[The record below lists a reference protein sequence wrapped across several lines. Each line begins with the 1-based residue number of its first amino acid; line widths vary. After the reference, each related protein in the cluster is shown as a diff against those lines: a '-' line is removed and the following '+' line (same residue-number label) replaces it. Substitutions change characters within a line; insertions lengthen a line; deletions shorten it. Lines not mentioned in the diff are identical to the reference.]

1 MFFSPYLWPLSTFLP
16 KLVDTG
22 TIVFSRSHAGL
33 CLGQYYQGRSHWPFL
48 LLEAQMSSQ
57 PGRER
62 HSTGKMAGTSLNLQK
77 TLGGVGGLQENSRL
91 AISASCLSRVV
102 GMPAAWV
109 KINTTSSLVWACN
122 STHKAGLPSQADDL
136 SVTET
141 LIEACISRE
150 SSDACSSKATSSW
163 APSRSWAHSTKH
175 KKFRSSLVA

>member
-1 MFFSPYLWPLSTFLP
+1 MSIREIIAWLILSIIATAPIRGFSALTSSYCFIRGKRQISWRDMFFSPYLWPLSTFLP

-102 GMPAAWV
+102 GMPAA
-109 KINTTSSLVWACN
+109 
-122 STHKAGLPSQADDL
+122 
-136 SVTET
+136 
-141 LIEACISRE
+141 
-150 SSDACSSKATSSW
+150 
-163 APSRSWAHSTKH
+163 
-175 KKFRSSLVA
+175 